1 MSFKERLKT
10 SVMRTIVA
18 FIIIYVATDLLK
30 FASNWQQWTSRDSDF
45 GVLLVD
51 LMFFCGI
58 IAIIYGIYM
67 ISPIYIS
74 LIAHAFS
81 NWIIECT
88 KLSDPDEF
96 EIKDKLLCERR
107 FFKKIK
113 KLKKIYIW

>member
-18 FIIIYVATDLLK
+18 FIIIYVATGFLK
-30 FASNWQQWTSRDSDF
+30 IASNWQQWTSCDSDF

-51 LMFFCGI
+51 LMFLCGI

-74 LIAHAFS
+74 LIAHIFA
-81 NWIIECT
+81 NWFIECT
-88 KLSDPDEF
+88 KMNDPDEF

-107 FFKKIK
+107 FFEKIK